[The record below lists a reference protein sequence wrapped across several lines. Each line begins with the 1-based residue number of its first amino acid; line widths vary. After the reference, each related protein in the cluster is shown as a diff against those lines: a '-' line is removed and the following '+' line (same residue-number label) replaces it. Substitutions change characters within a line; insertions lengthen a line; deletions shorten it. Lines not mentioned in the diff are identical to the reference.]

1 MSHRVKCGRYAV
13 LRLMLW
19 VGLML
24 RPDSLSAAPPVAAS
38 SEVPVPLAP
47 LRADRVPRA
56 DLVSADGAEPRD
68 RLTRAAGDGSRRWS
82 EPPEPKRSGTGQLPP
97 EPIPDS
103 AHSTRGQLPN
113 AVIGSAR
120 AHLPQVLGPPV
131 APRACVT
138 LPDAPPPT
146 SSSAPASAAAEVSPV
161 GGSAGSSTIE
171 PGPLV
176 RTAVL
181 GRPTP
186 SAELVPAQ
194 AVERL
199 GIPPVTPPRP
209 DPVQEIVQQRSTL
222 GGVPVPS
229 VSPSA
234 TDTSTATTT
243 RFGERLSDILHQAL
257 GNTQDLFKSDHVFD
271 NFISPVTH
279 PFLLEDPR
287 SLTEFRPLFIFQKVP
302 RSQPDFRGG
311 GLWFFGG
318 QARVALTDRI
328 SLVIH
333 KLGGLS
339 INTGNA
345 SLYDGSTGFSE
356 LWLGPKYTLIR
367 NDQSGSVL
375 ATGLQ
380 FQIPIGTRS
389 VYQDTGSLS
398 LVPYLSYA
406 QNWDFG
412 WRIGSLNTIIGT
424 GYSFSVTAERSDYYY
439 LSAQVDLDTFNNHR
453 FYPLLGLN
461 WQIVTANGKERPFF
475 GAEGRDLFNL
485 GGLARGRGLMT
496 WAVGARY
503 KISEAAQL
511 GGAFELPIAGPRDFF
526 SYRFTVD
533 FILRY

>member
-1 MSHRVKCGRYAV
+1 MVR
-13 LRLMLW
+13 
-19 VGLML
+19 
-24 RPDSLSAAPPVAAS
+24 SAA
-38 SEVPVPLAP
+38 
-47 LRADRVPRA
+47 
-56 DLVSADGAEPRD
+56 
-68 RLTRAAGDGSRRWS
+68 
-82 EPPEPKRSGTGQLPP
+82 
-97 EPIPDS
+97 
-103 AHSTRGQLPN
+103 
-113 AVIGSAR
+113 
-120 AHLPQVLGPPV
+120 LGH
-131 APRACVT
+131 
-138 LPDAPPPT
+138 PT
-146 SSSAPASAAAEVSPV
+146 A
-161 GGSAGSSTIE
+161 
-171 PGPLV
+171 
-176 RTAVL
+176 
-181 GRPTP
+181 

-194 AVERL
+194 ALERR
-199 GIPPVTPPRP
+199 GTSASTPPRS
-209 DPVQEIVQQRSTL
+209 DPVQVFLQQRSTL
-222 GGVPVPS
+222 GEASGQSASPTVNDP
-229 VSPSA
+229 PSA
-234 TDTSTATTT
+234 NTT
-243 RFGERLSDILHQAL
+243 RFGERLGDILHHAL

-271 NFISPVTH
+271 NFISPVTN

-287 SLTEFRPLFIFQKVP
+287 SLTEVRPLFIFQKVP

-311 GLWFFGG
+311 DIWFFGG

-339 INTGNA
+339 INTGSA
-345 SLYDGSTGFSE
+345 SIYDGSTGFSE

-367 NDQSGSVL
+367 DEQSGSVL

-406 QNWDFG
+406 QNLDFG
-412 WRIGSLNTIIGT
+412 WRVGSLNALVGT

-453 FYPLLGLN
+453 FYPLMGLN
-461 WQIVTANGKERPFF
+461 WQVVTANGKERPFF

-503 KISEAAQL
+503 KINEAAQL
-511 GGAFELPIAGPRDFF
+511 GAAFELPIAGPRDFF

>member
-1 MSHRVKCGRYAV
+1 MPRRVTNQINAV
-13 LRLMLW
+13 VWLVLSAGGMGATDSLRAASPMP
-19 VGLML
+19 VS
-24 RPDSLSAAPPVAAS
+24 PDSPVPAAIPSRDAAS
-38 SEVPVPLAP
+38 ANVV
-47 LRADRVPRA
+47 
-56 DLVSADGAEPRD
+56 
-68 RLTRAAGDGSRRWS
+68 TRGDGETPSAPDS
-82 EPPEPKRSGTGQLPP
+82 NSCSPVSPMAERSGVGQLPP
-97 EPIPDS
+97 DPEATS
-103 AHSTRGQLPN
+103 RHVGQLPPPVPVP
-113 AVIGSAR
+113 AKIPMP
-120 AHLPQVLGPPV
+120 LLLGPPV
-131 APRACVT
+131 APRTGVT
-138 LPDAPPPT
+138 SGDVSVADQAIPPPPDRPEGAT
-146 SSSAPASAAAEVSPV
+146 RPVSAHLEEASHAAPMVRSAA
-161 GGSAGSSTIE
+161 
-171 PGPLV
+171 
-176 RTAVL
+176 L
-181 GRPTP
+181 GRPTA

-194 AVERL
+194 ALERR
-199 GIPPVTPPRP
+199 GTSASTPPRS
-209 DPVQEIVQQRSTL
+209 DPVQAFLQQRSTL
-222 GGVPVPS
+222 GEAPVQ
-229 VSPSA
+229 SA
-234 TDTSTATTT
+234 SSSADHPLSANTT
-243 RFGERLSDILHQAL
+243 RFGERLGDILHHAL

-271 NFISPVTH
+271 NFISPVTN

-311 GLWFFGG
+311 DIWFFGG

-339 INTGNA
+339 INTGSA
-345 SLYDGSTGFSE
+345 SIYDGSTGFSE

-367 NDQSGSVL
+367 NEQSGSVL

-406 QNWDFG
+406 QNLDFG
-412 WRIGSLNTIIGT
+412 WRVGSLNALVGT

-453 FYPLLGLN
+453 FYPLMGLN
-461 WQIVTANGKERPFF
+461 WQVVTANGKERPFF

-503 KISEAAQL
+503 KINEAAQL
-511 GGAFELPIAGPRDFF
+511 GAAFELPIAGPRDFF